1 MANIKTYAKARE
13 VLETET
19 FGEHV
24 GAIMF
29 ALRNGPQTR
38 EKVVAAVEKRLE
50 GKTCQ
55 PAARIVSFQVPR
67 MVEKGLI
74 SVTVVAAE
82 AKPAKNTA
90 APVAKKAAKPAA
102 KKATKK
108 AAKKAKAVEPVA
120 EANASVE
127 VEPGEQD

>member
-1 MANIKTYAKARE
+1 MSTIKTYTKLRDA
-13 VLETET
+13 LETET

-74 SVTVVAAE
+74 EVTKTEVE
-82 AKPAKNTA
+82 PKPAKPAKKA
-90 APVAKKAAKPAA
+90 APAAKKAAKPVA
-102 KKATKK
+102 KKASKK
-108 AAKKAKAVEPVA
+108 PAKKAKAAEPVA
-120 EANASVE
+120 E
-127 VEPGEQD
+127 EQDQVEGMAAE